1 MRENIYWADNYIE
14 KRRTA
19 IEAVDTIRPGQR
31 VFIGSAC
38 GEPQVLVKALAS
50 IANRKIGL
58 EVIRMMSRETTSL
71 SDIANQTHD
80 LNISIRNIYLGGSS
94 KSDFLARNM
103 RFTTPMNIS
112 EVPNLFIRRKMP
124 INVALIQVTPPD
136 DFGWMSLGISVD
148 ITLAAAHS
156 ADCVIAQVNTHMP
169 RVLGSSFIHVNDVNL
184 IVEHDEELL
193 TARPPRKYKEATLI
207 GKNIARLIEDGATL
221 QVGLDAASQATIQS
235 LSKKNDLGFHSL
247 YLTDDIMH
255 LYSQGIITNRMKGIN
270 AGKLVASAAIGSS
283 NLYEFLNDNPGV
295 DFRPCDYVNDPFII
309 SQHNRMVSMNVAYK
323 VDLTGQV
330 YTEASPHT
338 LFAGISG
345 IPDFVRGAKRS
356 IGGKSIL
363 MLSSTSRDGKISNI
377 VPFLRDEVV
386 VVPRAD
392 VHYIATEYGVV
403 NLFSKSI
410 QERAIAMITIAH
422 PDFREELLSKAKEAG
437 FVDSGRKL
445 GQSGQGIYPV
455 EREEVVVIKGEKI
468 TIRPAKPVD
477 ERRIQEHYYSL
488 DKKDIVSRF
497 FHEKST
503 FGRSEVEGKFQID
516 YIKDMTFVGVVGEAG
531 FDRVIAVAEYLL
543 LYEDNM
549 AEVAFSVHGEYQRV
563 GLGKIFIRKLAEAA
577 RDNGISGLMAYTY
590 PSNKAM
596 INLFNTLPYNIKT
609 SYSGNTLMLKCRFD
623 QLKDDPAI

>member
-1 MRENIYWADNYIE
+1 
-14 KRRTA
+14 
-19 IEAVDTIRPGQR
+19 
-31 VFIGSAC
+31 
-38 GEPQVLVKALAS
+38 
-50 IANRKIGL
+50 
-58 EVIRMMSRETTSL
+58 
-71 SDIANQTHD
+71 
-80 LNISIRNIYLGGSS
+80 
-94 KSDFLARNM
+94 
-103 RFTTPMNIS
+103 
-112 EVPNLFIRRKMP
+112 
-124 INVALIQVTPPD
+124 
-136 DFGWMSLGISVD
+136 
-148 ITLAAAHS
+148 
-156 ADCVIAQVNTHMP
+156 
-169 RVLGSSFIHVNDVNL
+169 
-184 IVEHDEELL
+184 
-193 TARPPRKYKEATLI
+193 
-207 GKNIARLIEDGATL
+207 
-221 QVGLDAASQATIQS
+221 VGLDAASQATVQS
-235 LSKKNDLGFHSL
+235 LSNKNDLGLHSL

-255 LYSQGIITNRMKGIN
+255 LYSQGVITNRMKGIN
-270 AGKLVASAAIGSS
+270 AGKLVASAAIGST
-283 NLYEFLNDNPGV
+283 NLYEFLNDNPAV
-295 DFRPCDYVNDPFII
+295 DFRPSDYVNDPFII
-309 SQHNRMVSMNVAYK
+309 SQHNRMISMNVARR

-363 MLSSTSRDGKISNI
+363 MLTSTSRDGKTSNI

-403 NLFSKSI
+403 NLFGKSI

-422 PDFREELLSKAKEAG
+422 PNFREELLSEAKKAG
-437 FVDSGRKL
+437 FVGSDRKL

-455 EREEVVVIKGEKI
+455 EREEDVVIKGEKI

-549 AEVAFSVHGEYQRV
+549 AEVAFSVHKDYQGK
-563 GLGKIFIRKLAEAA
+563 GLGKIFIRKLAETA
-577 RDNGISGLMAYTY
+577 RDNGISGLVAYTY
-590 PSNKAM
+590 HSNKAM
-596 INLFNTLPYNIKT
+596 INLFKTLPYKVKT
-609 SYSGNTLMLKCRFD
+609 SFSGDTLLLKCRFD
-623 QLKDDPAI
+623 QLEDKPTKL

>member
-1 MRENIYWADNYIE
+1 MKKDIYWADNYI
-14 KRRTA
+14 KKCCTA
-19 IEAVDTIRPGQR
+19 EEAIDTIRPGQR

-38 GEPQVLVKALAS
+38 GEPQILVKALAS
-50 IANRKIGL
+50 MANRKIGL
-58 EVIRMMSRETTSL
+58 EVIRMMSQETASL
-71 SDIANQTHD
+71 SNIANQTHD

-112 EVPNLFIRRKMP
+112 EVPNLFIGRKMP

-193 TARPPRKYKEATLI
+193 SVRPPRKYKEATLI
-207 GKNIARLIEDGATL
+207 GKNIARLVEDGATL

-235 LSKKNDLGFHSL
+235 LSNKNDLGFHSL

-270 AGKLVASAAIGSS
+270 TGKLVASAAIGST
-283 NLYEFLNDNPGV
+283 NLYEFLNDNPAV
-295 DFRPCDYVNDPFII
+295 DFRPSDYVNDPFVI
-309 SQHNRMVSMNVAYK
+309 SQHTRMVSMNVAHK

-356 IGGKSIL
+356 TGGKSIL
-363 MLSSTSRDGKISNI
+363 MLSSTSRDGKTSNI
-377 VPFLRDEVV
+377 VPFLKDEVV

-422 PDFREELLSKAKEAG
+422 PDFREELLSKAKKAG
-437 FVDSGRKL
+437 FVGSERKL
-445 GQSGQGIYPV
+445 GQSGQSIYPV
-455 EREEVVVIKGEKI
+455 EREEFVVIKGEKI

-549 AEVAFSVHGEYQRV
+549 AEVAFSIHGEYQRM

-577 RDNGISGLMAYTY
+577 RDNGISGLIAYTY
-590 PSNKAM
+590 LSNKAM
-596 INLFNTLPYNIKT
+596 IHLFKALPYKVKT
-609 SYSGNTLMLKCRFD
+609 SYSGDTLMLKCRFD
-623 QLKDDPAI
+623 QLKDNPAI